1 MFVPK
6 FIDIKPDTPRANS
19 LETPIK
25 GWSQNLLLR
34 PIIVLMMFRN
44 PARRKRLGKLIKLVM
59 SIVANNDAFFL
70 FPPILPVSFLA
81 EAFPLKSS

>member
-1 MFVPK
+1 MSSSDSILPQSMFVPK

-44 PARRKRLGKLIKLVM
+44 PARRKRLGKLIVGD
-59 SIVANNDAFFL
+59 VHCGQ
-70 FPPILPVSFLA
+70 
-81 EAFPLKSS
+81 